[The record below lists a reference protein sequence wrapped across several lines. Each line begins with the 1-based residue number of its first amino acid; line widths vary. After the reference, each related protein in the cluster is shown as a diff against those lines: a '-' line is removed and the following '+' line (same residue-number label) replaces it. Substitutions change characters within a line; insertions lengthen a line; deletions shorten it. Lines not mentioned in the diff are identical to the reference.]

1 MWTWCVAFLSCATLG
16 LWAVRQIQNVPEA
29 AQVFRRELQ
38 LSPSQA
44 RHFIQPGDKPPPGF
58 RVIPVAEQR
67 LLAKAARDKER
78 EEGYDDMSEG
88 GGRGGAG
95 AGVAMQLIQ
104 SSSSS
109 AASDSSSAA
118 SGARRR
124 GSG

>member
-58 RVIPVAEQR
+58 RVIPIAEQR

-78 EEGYDDMSEG
+78 EESYDMRE
-88 GGRGGAG
+88 GGRGGP

-104 SSSSS
+104 SSST
-109 AASDSSSAA
+109 ASDSSSA